1 MPSTNDQQQPPPWT
15 SSAHRLDRPKIDV
28 WYKPE
33 EHAALD
39 GFLVWQGQEEH
50 RMSGETYHAF
60 AIKEA
65 ETGKMFG
72 VTERAA
78 LRFLRHVRPGS
89 RVYIR
94 PIGKKDLGDG
104 RSMWEFET
112 YAQEVDYSGPAAGGA
127 APRPSNG
134 KGGAQ
139 PPVDAAGG
147 NSNDG
152 IPF

>member
-1 MPSTNDQQQPPPWT
+1 
-15 SSAHRLDRPKIDV
+15 V

-33 EHAALD
+33 EHGALD

-50 RMSGETYHAF
+50 RLSGETYHAF

-65 ETGKMFG
+65 ETGRMFG

-78 LRFLRHVRPGS
+78 LRFLRQVRPGY

-112 YAQEVDYSGPAAGGA
+112 YAQEVDYTSGAGRPSTGKPDAYAEGDAAAG
-127 APRPSNG
+127 RPSAG
-134 KGGAQ
+134 KPDAHVAG
-139 PPVDAAGG
+139 DAAAG
-147 NSNDG
+147 DK